1 MTILALQLAS
11 PIIRAVDIGGADNPG
26 SSQLK
31 LAGRT
36 KPAATVYSPE
46 SRCWRRRSSSGS
58 TYFVRHSGQMP
69 WVNCASECPSM

>member
-11 PIIRAVDIGGADNPG
+11 PIIRAIDIGGVDNPRPLE
-26 SSQLK
+26 LK
-31 LAGRT
+31 STGGT
-36 KPAATVYSPE
+36 KRAAPVYSPE

-58 TYFVRHSGQMP
+58 TYFARHSGQMP